1 MDFCLTI
8 NKIILMKTR
17 LILSSSIF
25 TFLMFSTMVNGQYD
39 DVYYD
44 PAKEKTSTGYSDKTE
59 QEKYNS
65 EVYEKSQLNQNEY
78 DDEFIEEED
87 YDYYYSSR
95 IRRFHRNYIVTDFYD
110 PYYVNLGFYDP
121 YLNDP
126 FLWGNS
132 IVFTYGGYYD
142 PFRYRRWNRYN
153 RFNPF
158 WNSWDWCNGYAPYNP
173 AFRYNYGFYDPWC
186 WNGAWG
192 GGYNNWGW
200 GGYPYYGWD
209 NGGWYSGH
217 GNNNNNNG
225 GWVNN
230 PKNPKGTVFG
240 SRRSGF
246 TTTSRNGPV
255 RLGGSPS
262 VDKTKL
268 ERSERLNNINPS
280 EAPNERATKRYYKV
294 DDGSS
299 TTIKPSPSE
308 KQNEERKSRR
318 DKFSPPTPHDKP
330 NKSPSP
336 EMDKERKQPRKFNW
350 DDKPTDVKPRETAP
364 KPNREVKPERQDRKM
379 DQSSGSNWKPAE
391 SEGRS
396 SRSMENSRP
405 SRSFEN
411 SPRPSERSSSG
422 SNSNYQN
429 SGNSTGGRK
438 SPR

>member
-1 MDFCLTI
+1 
-8 NKIILMKTR
+8 MKTR
-17 LILSSSIF
+17 LFSSAIF
-25 TFLMFSTMVNGQYD
+25 LAFFMFSSFVNGQYD

-44 PAKEKTSTGYSDKTE
+44 PSKDKSTTEYNDKTE
-59 QEKYNS
+59 QENYNS
-65 EVYEKSQLNQNEY
+65 GVYEKNEVNSESY
-78 DDEFIEEED
+78 DDELIEDED

-110 PYYVNLGFYDP
+110 PYYMNMGFYDP

-132 IVFTYGGYYD
+132 IVFSYGGYYD
-142 PFRYRRWNRYN
+142 PYRFRRWNRYN
-153 RFNPF
+153 RWSPF

-186 WNGAWG
+186 WNGNWG

-200 GGYPYYGWD
+200 GGSPYYGWN

-217 GNNNNNNG
+217 GNNNQG
-225 GWVNN
+225 GWVNTPN
-230 PKNPKGTVFG
+230 NPKGTVFG

-268 ERSERLNNINPS
+268 ERSERLNNNNSNQP
-280 EAPNERATKRYYKV
+280 EAPSSRTSKRYYKV

-299 TTIKPSPSE
+299 TTIKPSPTE
-308 KQNEERKSRR
+308 KQNEERKSNR
-318 DKFSPPTPHDKP
+318 DKFNPPSSQDRPDRSPTPNNEKVR
-330 NKSPSP
+330 
-336 EMDKERKQPRKFNW
+336 KEPRKFNW
-350 DDKPTDVKPRETAP
+350 DDKPSGVKPSESLPKQNKET
-364 KPNREVKPERQDRKM
+364 KPERRDRKM
-379 DQSSGSNWKPAE
+379 DQSSGSSWKPTE
-391 SEGRS
+391 TETRS
-396 SRSMENSRP
+396 SRG
-405 SRSFEN
+405 FEN
-411 SPRPSERSSSG
+411 SNSGRSFDNGSRPSERPSNG
-422 SNSNYQN
+422 SNSNNQN
-429 SGNSTGGRK
+429 SGNTSGGRK